1 MTFDHPWFLLTR
13 HFIRR
18 FFDTEIES
26 DELRV
31 GIPAML
37 GFAAAPCLVAC
48 ALLFD
53 KYSTLKVWLLGT
65 MRVDRDLATLPDK
78 YFFLTLAF
86 VISGLATMFKW
97 DSLFPDR
104 RDFMILSPL
113 PLRPFEI
120 FTSKLAALAV
130 FVLMFASAVNIA
142 GAVFMPPAVLGNTG
156 TLAILGRYFLAHFA
170 ATLAAS
176 VAAALLVITSAG
188 VLLNLLPSAAMK
200 RASSWMQFGFL
211 VYFVTQ
217 FLMATQVAP
226 RVLTVYGGTSWQNL
240 LFPPVWFVGFYQQVL
255 GASAAAQLPM
265 WAEIAR
271 GMLLTCGVAALAL
284 YGLSYFRHFARTAE
298 TPESGVAP
306 GRVWRLLPMPK
317 DEVECAVMT
326 FMKQT
331 LSRSAAHRVL
341 LRSFLGLACAV
352 ILQWVLPPML
362 GILPTRSDLT
372 LETLAAPLVVSF
384 ALIAGLRLLI
394 EVPADRAAGWAFRV
408 VLDDTA
414 TDSILRGVRRV
425 MFEIGVVVW
434 LIAIAPVNVLLLGWQ
449 VGLAHTVFCLLL
461 SLLLLDVVLYD
472 YDKVPF
478 ATRLNTDR
486 TFLGGWIAGWFSAF
500 LVYCFMTTS
509 IEVALLRRPTAM
521 AIGIVVVFGAWRGVL
536 ARKRHV
542 ARFRTGLDLS
552 DAAPPVVLT
561 LDLQPK

>member
-1 MTFDHPWFLLTR
+1 VTFEHPWFLLTR

-31 GIPAML
+31 GVPAML
-37 GFAAAPCLVAC
+37 GFATAPGLVAC

-53 KYSTLKVWLLGT
+53 KYSTLKAWFLGT

-86 VISGLATMFKW
+86 VISGLATVFKW

-130 FVLMFASAVNIA
+130 FVLMFAFAVNVA
-142 GAVFMPPAVLGNTG
+142 GAVLMPPTVLGNTG
-156 TLAILGRYFLAHFA
+156 TLAVLCHYFLAHFT
-170 ATLAAS
+170 ATVAAS
-176 VAAALLVITSAG
+176 VGAALLVITAAG
-188 VLLNLLPSAAMK
+188 ILLNVLPSAAMK
-200 RASSWMQFGFL
+200 RASSWMQFAFL
-211 VYFVTQ
+211 VFFVTQ
-217 FLMATQVAP
+217 FLMAPQVAP
-226 RVLTVYGGTSWQNL
+226 RVLAIYGGTVWQNL
-240 LFPPVWFVGFYQQVL
+240 LFPPMWFVGSYQQVL

-265 WAEIAR
+265 WAELSH
-271 GMLLTCGVAALAL
+271 GMLLGCGAAALAL
-284 YGLSYFRHFARTAE
+284 YGLSYFRHFAKTAE
-298 TPESGVAP
+298 TPDSGVTP

-317 DEVECAVMT
+317 DEVQCAVIT

-352 ILQWVLPPML
+352 ILQWVLPHML
-362 GILPTRSDLT
+362 GIVPRRSDLT

-394 EVPADRAAGWAFRV
+394 EVPADRPAGWAFRV

-425 MFEIGVVVW
+425 MLELGVVSW
-434 LIAIAPVNVLLLGWQ
+434 LIAITPVNVLLLGWQ

-461 SLLLLDVVLYD
+461 SLLLLDIVLYE
-472 YDKVPF
+472 YEKVPF

-486 TFLGGWIAGWFSAF
+486 TFLGVWIAGWFSAF

-509 IEVALLRRPTAM
+509 IEVFLLQRPTSMLVAT
-521 AIGIVVVFGAWRGVL
+521 VVLFAAWRGVL

-542 ARFRTGLDLS
+542 AGFRTGLDLS

-561 LDLQPK
+561 LDLRPK

>member
-1 MTFDHPWFLLTR
+1 MSFDHPWFLLTR

-31 GIPAML
+31 GVPAML
-37 GFAAAPCLVAC
+37 GFAAAPGLVAC

-53 KYSTLKVWLLGT
+53 KYSTLKAWFLGT
-65 MRVDRDLATLPDK
+65 MHVDRDVATLPDK

-86 VISGLATMFKW
+86 VISGLATVFKW

-130 FVLMFASAVNIA
+130 FVLMFAIAVNIA
-142 GAVFMPPAVLGNTG
+142 GAVLMPPTVLGNTG
-156 TLAILGRYFLAHFA
+156 TLATLARYFLAHFT
-170 ATLAAS
+170 ATIAAS
-176 VAAALLVITSAG
+176 VGASLLVITSAG
-188 VLLNLLPSAAMK
+188 ILLNLLPTAAMK
-200 RASSWMQFGFL
+200 RASSWMQFVFL
-211 VYFVTQ
+211 VFFVTE
-217 FLMATQVAP
+217 FLIATRVAP
-226 RVLTVYGGTSWQNL
+226 RVLTIYAGTPWQNL
-240 LFPPVWFVGFYQQVL
+240 LFPPVWFVGLYQQVL
-255 GASAAAQLPM
+255 GGSAAAQLPM
-265 WAEIAR
+265 WAEIAS
-271 GMLLTCGVAALAL
+271 GMLLASGAAALAL

-298 TPESGVAP
+298 TPDSGVAP
-306 GRVWRLLPMPK
+306 GRVWRLLPLPK
-317 DEVECAVMT
+317 DDVQCAVMT
-326 FMKQT
+326 FVKQT
-331 LSRSAAHRVL
+331 LTRSAAHRVL

-362 GILPTRSDLT
+362 GIVSPRADLT
-372 LETLAAPLVVSF
+372 LQTLAAPLVVSF
-384 ALIAGLRLLI
+384 ALLAGLRLLI

-425 MFEIGVVVW
+425 MFEIGVVAW
-434 LIAIAPVNVLLLGWQ
+434 LIAIAPVNVYLLGWP
-449 VGLAHTVFCLLL
+449 VGLAHTAFCLLL

-472 YDKVPF
+472 YAKVPF

-486 TFLGGWIAGWFSAF
+486 TFLGLWIAGWFSAF

-509 IEVALLRRPTAM
+509 IEVALLRQPVGL
-521 AIGIVVVFGAWRGVL
+521 AIGMAALFGAWCGVL

-552 DAAPPVVLT
+552 DAAPQVIMT